1 MKNGLAIVNAYVIL
15 PGAQH
20 FYERMAEELAKRGV
34 TLHLSTNAQIFSYI
48 DSKGNLSGTKPDV
61 DFVLY
66 LDKDLFASYMLEMKG
81 LRLFNSAR
89 SIELCDDKMLTHL
102 ALANQGIKMPKTI
115 SGPLNYSTEE
125 NPEFVKNLEKE
136 FSFPFVAKENFGS
149 LGREVFLLNNH
160 EDLVKN
166 EKELGHSPRLY
177 QEFISS
183 SRGHDFRLIVVGGKY
198 VTGMKRS
205 SDNGDFRSNIG
216 LGGHGEKVE
225 MPKAYIEMAEKAAK
239 ILKLDYCGIDILEG
253 PAGEPILDEVNS
265 NAFIEGIEK
274 VTGMNV
280 AGAYADFIVKTIY

>member
-20 FYERMAEELAKRGV
+20 FYERMTEELAKRGV

-125 NPEFVKNLEKE
+125 NPDFVKNLEKE

-177 QEFISS
+177 QEFIAS

-239 ILKLDYCGIDILEG
+239 ILQLDYCGIDLLEG
-253 PAGEPILDEVNS
+253 PTGEPILDEVNS
-265 NAFIEGIEK
+265 NAFIEGTEK